1 MQKIVDLLKSLV
13 TTDGHKVEDY
23 AVALNIP
30 NRPELRKIN
39 DMINSSRRALPLKQ
53 QLENWMSK
61 AYDGDVN
68 DVEVALRSIHIIL
81 TTKPLD
87 ERQNVAVGYQGWLE
101 DDQRNQ
107 VYNLLLELCQR
118 RISVES
124 VQILIAKCLGAL
136 GAADPKR
143 VNVSVSDHR
152 FVMME
157 NFVDM
162 DENRQLALYI
172 IQNYLYRALLESQ
185 NGSIQRR
192 VQFSVQTLLRYCG
205 FTMNMDGI
213 QGTTAQDDLWNELSA
228 DCKAAVE
235 PLLTSSLACNW
246 TWQRKYATFYDNTAS
261 FDEWLI
267 EWTMSLITASKGEA
281 HTVFNSCS
289 PLILT
294 KNIAIATQLVPH
306 IALNNVI
313 NMQGNDILREIMS
326 VLEPREN
333 HSEQKRQA
341 CLQVSFY
348 LQSFFIRVWMLME
361 SLIIFFDCFNSKTCC
376 LHI

>member
-1 MQKIVDLLKSLV
+1 V
-13 TTDGHKVEDY
+13 TTDGKSVEDY
-23 AVALNIP
+23 ALALNIP
-30 NRPELRKIN
+30 NRQELRKIN
-39 DMINSSRRALPLKQ
+39 DMINSSRRAVPLKQ
-53 QLENWMSK
+53 QLENWIGK

-87 ERQNVAVGYQGWLE
+87 GYQNLTTGYQGWL
-101 DDQRNQ
+101 DDEQRNQ

-118 RISVES
+118 RSSVES
-124 VQILIAKCLGAL
+124 VQILIAKCFGAL

-143 VNVSVSDHR
+143 VHVSVSDHR

-162 DENRQLALYI
+162 DENRILALYI

-192 VQFSVQTLLRYCG
+192 VQFSIQTLLRYCG
-205 FTMNMDGI
+205 FTMNIDGVH
-213 QGTTAQDDLWNELSA
+213 GSTATDHLWNELSV
-228 DCKAAVE
+228 DCRAAVA

-246 TWQRKYATFYDNTAS
+246 TWQRKFSTFYDNTES

-267 EWTMSLITASKGEA
+267 EWTMSLIIASKGEA
-281 HTVFNSCS
+281 YTIFNSCS

-294 KNIAIATQLVPH
+294 RNIAIATQLMPH
-306 IALNNVI
+306 IALNSVI

-326 VLEPREN
+326 VLEPRETY
-333 HSEQKRQA
+333 SEQKRQA
-341 CLQVSFY
+341 CLQVGFSHKSWFVGVYEITEDLIFHDFY
-348 LQSFFIRVWMLME
+348 RAGHRE
-361 SLIIFFDCFNSKTCC
+361 RC
-376 LHI
+376 